1 MMLLELVAFDVFVV
15 GVTKCL
21 EAAVS
26 INAVVDRSGGLS
38 EKSSL

>member
-1 MMLLELVAFDVFVV
+1 MRSELVAGDVFVV

-26 INAVVDRSGGLS
+26 INAVVFRLGGLVQPES
-38 EKSSL
+38 R